1 MNGKYRL
8 EILNASIFYGFGAFI
23 ELIFTEIVE
32 IIREIYELFFNFRKT
47 MIQRKPF

>member
-8 EILNASIFYGFGAFI
+8 EILNASIFYGFGPFI
-23 ELIFTEIVE
+23 ELIITEIVV
-32 IIREIYELFFNFRKT
+32 REIYELFFNFRKT